1 MAMNPGVEGL
11 EAAQKAAGDNINKTI
26 LSLKSFREA
35 LCYALDRDAFNAA
48 VNPLSSAAFG
58 LYSNSI
64 ISDPEEGIA
73 YRDTEEA
80 KNVLANFWGLSDDI
94 GEGLMYETVD
104 EAVDSITGYNLE
116 MAQEKFN
123 EAYDEAIASGLM
135 DEDDV
140 IEIKIGLPNSES
152 TFYNK
157 GNEFLVNCYTEAVKG
172 TSLEGKLTF
181 SVDDT
186 LGNGFGEALRSQQVD
201 LLFGVGW
208 TGAALDPY
216 SLMEAYTS
224 SEYQYDPSWDTK
236 SADIDITLA
245 DGVTYTATAWDWTQA
260 MLGEVITIKAEDGTT
275 KEFSAGSADDN
286 SEDRFEVLVGLENA
300 VLGNY
305 DLIPMFDDCTAA
317 LKSMKIQFATDEY
330 YYSIGRGGVQ
340 YMTYDYSDAEW
351 DAFVSEQGGKLNY
364 N

>member
-1 MAMNPGVEGL
+1 MFLSGELDTYGLTKDDIETYGSSDYAYYTVGESTFFMAMNPGVEGL

-35 LCYALDRDAFNAA
+35 LCYSLDRDAFNAA

-236 SADIDITLA
+236 SADVDITLT

-260 MLGEVITIKAEDGTT
+260 MLGEAVTI
-275 KEFSAGSADDN
+275 
-286 SEDRFEVLVGLENA
+286 
-300 VLGNY
+300 Y
-305 DLIPMFDDCTAA
+305 H
-317 LKSMKIQFATDEY
+317 
-330 YYSIGRGGVQ
+330 
-340 YMTYDYSDAEW
+340 
-351 DAFVSEQGGKLNY
+351 
-364 N
+364 